1 MHLRRSSVLA
11 RAISFALA
19 IVAFASVV
27 HAQTSAVQPA
37 APSQLNILFFGN
49 SHLIGHRIPKRV
61 RKRLTKEFGG
71 QPQVVVK
78 RVGFNGARLSQ
89 FVGRASVQDVLNERR
104 WDVIVLQEATAS
116 FLTPGLRAQ
125 FHGAL
130 NWFVKTAPA
139 SARIVLFQT
148 WPWRN
153 DHLYFR
159 KDLVG
164 GPRNADHFWRIMT
177 REYEMA
183 LRDHPVTIAPVGQC
197 WLMSPEVNALYS
209 GDGNHATRTGA
220 VLITDILTRTITT
233 GKPADC

>member
-1 MHLRRSSVLA
+1 MAAAGLPSA
-11 RAISFALA
+11 N
-19 IVAFASVV
+19 
-27 HAQTSAVQPA
+27 AQTTSAVQPPA
-37 APSQLNILFFGN
+37 LPMLNVLFFGN
-49 SHLIGHRIPKRV
+49 SHLIGHRIPVRV
-61 RKRLTKEFGG
+61 RRRLTKEYAGERE
-71 QPQVVVK
+71 VVVK